1 MGLMPRGHLKSTIAV
16 VADSIR
22 LALAQPNHAR
32 VLIASETATLAEKFL
47 HQIKG
52 HFESNRLLRGL
63 FPELVPT
70 RFTGPGVVWRSDM
83 ATIQRDAILDS
94 PTWQTVGVGGQI
106 VGSHFTRIKAD
117 DLIGFDSLK
126 SAATMNRAKSWV
138 EYMQPLLIDHNTDII
153 DFIGTRWTLNDLYAH
168 IMQLYGAELAVFT
181 RRAIED
187 GKIIFPQKFTWQY
200 YENLQRTNPAQW
212 AAQFEN
218 NPLSDIHGE
227 LPVTALRSFRFS
239 YDEQDVILQSGRRY
253 AIEQLDRVLTADPN
267 SGSALAPDTAAI
279 SVQGISPE
287 DDVVVLES
295 WSARVSPSDF
305 VDKIFQTARRWD
317 VRVVGIE
324 EAGQQNTQHYFER
337 KSQSENYWPQVEALK
352 PSSRGKGSWE
362 KGEGGGKADR
372 IRSYMEPVIK
382 SGLLHTLASQTVLRE
397 QIGQFPNCILWDELD
412 ALAYGPVLWNKP
424 ETAEVIESRS
434 DTVRKLLMR
443 RNPVSGY

>member
-1 MGLMPRGHLKSTIAV
+1 MSRTLFCRAGGAMLLSSSIAF
-16 VADSIR
+16 SLLI
-22 LALAQPNHAR
+22 
-32 VLIASETATLAEKFL
+32 LIAAA
-47 HQIKG
+47 
-52 HFESNRLLRGL
+52 RWLL
-63 FPELVPT
+63 T
-70 RFTGPGVVWRSDM
+70 R
-83 ATIQRDAILDS
+83 
-94 PTWQTVGVGGQI
+94 
-106 VGSHFTRIKAD
+106 
-117 DLIGFDSLK
+117 
-126 SAATMNRAKSWV
+126 
-138 EYMQPLLIDHNTDII
+138 
-153 DFIGTRWTLNDLYAH
+153 
-168 IMQLYGAELAVFT
+168 
-181 RRAIED
+181 
-187 GKIIFPQKFTWQY
+187 
-200 YENLQRTNPAQW
+200 
-212 AAQFEN
+212 
-218 NPLSDIHGE
+218 
-227 LPVTALRSFRFS
+227 
-239 YDEQDVILQSGRRY
+239 LQSACR
-253 AIEQLDRVLTADPN
+253 A
-267 SGSALAPDTAAI
+267 SARKMT
-279 SVQGISPE
+279 
-287 DDVVVLES
+287 
-295 WSARVSPSDF
+295 WWYWTRVSPSDF